1 MIHMCTKGPQRDN
14 HIVPA
19 GRIKACLKQ
28 GVFDDRIKDEILQT
42 IQQKQNQTITGTFEK
57 SIYKKGHKECF

>member
-1 MIHMCTKGPQRDN
+1 M
-14 HIVPA
+14 PA

-28 GVFDDRIKDEILQT
+28 GVFDDRIKNEILQT
-42 IQQKQNQTITGTFEK
+42 IQQKQNQTITATFEK